1 MKSLMFSVQKSLR
14 SKQLVPIGMMFT
26 SLLLFLTSAE
36 ISIAAKSNPIDDSL
50 FLFCHSFTNQFTIR
64 IALFFSFFGT
74 GAFLIPAYIL
84 IVHFLNKLNH
94 EKYAALV
101 VTIVV
106 TSLLSGWLLK
116 LIFHRHRPAVPLV
129 HGAGWYSFPSGH
141 ALGTF
146 TFSGIC
152 LFLLWKS
159 RMSVSNKRLLSGVF
173 IFLGC
178 SVGLSRVFLHVH
190 FATDVRGSLFF
201 SIFWIVFVYMIFQIV
216 YRSELHKKKERI
228 RDFNNMLRGNN

>member
-1 MKSLMFSVQKSLR
+1 MYFAQKSPQ
-14 SKQLVPIGMMFT
+14 SKKLLPICMMVT

-50 FLFCHSFTNQFTIR
+50 FLFCHSFTNRLTIR
-64 IALFFSFFGT
+64 VALFFSFFGT

-84 IVHFLNKLNH
+84 IIHFLIKLNH

-101 VTIVV
+101 ATIVV

-116 LIFHRHRPAVPLV
+116 LIFHRHRPSVPLV
-129 HGAGWYSFPSGH
+129 IGAGWYSFPSGH

-159 RMSVSNKRLLSGVF
+159 NVNVSNKRLLSVVV
-173 IFLGC
+173 IFLAC
-178 SVGLSRVFLHVH
+178 SVGLSRIFLHVH
-190 FATDVRGSLFF
+190 FATDVIGSLFF
-201 SIFWIVFVYMIFQIV
+201 SIFWIMFVYMIFRIV
-216 YRSELHKKKERI
+216 YGSNLNKKKERI
-228 RDFNNMLRGNN
+228 QDFNNVLHGNN